1 MALKIMNRQ
10 KIVEIDM
17 RAVRRLVNAVLEEY
31 GRADSDLT
39 ILFTDDTFLRKLN
52 LEFRGIDKTT
62 DVLSFAMMEGD
73 ESDEPSE
80 AETVLGDVM
89 ISVERASV
97 QARRYRKP
105 VGHEILKLAA
115 HGVLHLIGFD
125 HASTDERKRM
135 RRIENRHIQTA
146 LDRT

>member
-1 MALKIMNRQ
+1 MALKIVNRQ
-10 KIVEIDM
+10 KTVEVDT
-17 RAVRRLVNAVLEEY
+17 RAVRRLVKAVLEEY

-39 ILFTDDTFLRKLN
+39 VLFAADAFLRKLN

-73 ESDEPSE
+73 ESMAPAE
-80 AETVLGDVM
+80 AETVLGDVV
-89 ISVERASV
+89 ISVERAAV
-97 QARRYRKP
+97 QARRYGKP

-125 HASTDERKRM
+125 HASTNERKRM
-135 RRIENRHIQTA
+135 RRIENRHIKA
-146 LDRT
+146 VLDRA